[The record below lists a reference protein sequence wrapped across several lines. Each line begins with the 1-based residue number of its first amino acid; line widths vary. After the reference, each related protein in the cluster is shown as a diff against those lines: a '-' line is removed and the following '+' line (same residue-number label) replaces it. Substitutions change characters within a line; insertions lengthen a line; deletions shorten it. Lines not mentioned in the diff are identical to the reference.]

1 MSLNNNY
8 QCFRS
13 VGKFFVFFEHE
24 IVKRSRNVALAYNE
38 EGIKEGKIKGDLK
51 HKCMLEVGQFD
62 NAPKFVRVSKPPLI
76 LLSFNLL
83 LCAATSTTLN
93 LKHKKIKL

>member
-1 MSLNNNY
+1 
-8 QCFRS
+8 
-13 VGKFFVFFEHE
+13 
-24 IVKRSRNVALAYNE
+24 
-38 EGIKEGKIKGDLK
+38 
-51 HKCMLEVGQFD
+51 MLEVGQFD